1 MVSACFVILLL
12 PALGLAALDLD
23 EAKVERLDNGLTVIV
38 LENPGFPA
46 VSVQML
52 YRAGGRD
59 EQYGKTGLAHFLEH
73 MAFRATDSFPD
84 TDVVSRIYE
93 AGGEWHGY
101 TWIDQ
106 TTYFETVPVSELD
119 TVLRIE
125 ADRMARLKIPDSELE
140 PERGAVLAEMHGYEN
155 DPASVLHDQLVFTAF
170 QGHPYRNNV
179 IGLESDIQRVEL
191 SDIKAFYRQHYHPG
205 NAVLAIVGDIDSHQ
219 ALSRVKEL
227 FGQFPASQPSPLPRT
242 VEAAQTGLRRINLSG
257 PGPDSLFEIAYQA
270 PSARNKDFPA
280 FLILREL
287 LAGSGGINFHQ
298 DSGVAPVRPGTLLSG
313 LTSDLRSW
321 YPVSAQTYLFFLAGS
336 IGPDQSPAS
345 LEQGLEQ
352 RVASLRSSQVS
363 PQALSAAVAQLKREL
378 TFDLQTTE
386 DAAHQLAYF
395 DGLGALEVLLGLED
409 AIETVTPGDIQRVAS
424 RYLQPHQRTIGWS
437 LPGKTPTVVFS
448 ADRPQ
453 QFGVPRDG
461 PGKAF
466 TARASVPAITRLS
479 GGLPIIW
486 QQVATSPTVHAQVLL
501 PGEAWDGPDLLSTG
515 FPEPGFSS
523 LANQF
528 LSSELNQGLD
538 LLARQLQQ
546 LQSSEKPESE
556 SIQDPG
562 ARLEALLSS
571 HVGGTRA
578 ADNPE
583 AAPLAIV
590 VSGDLD
596 PEVLFAGLERRFGSL
611 VPGSS
616 TGYEAEEAPDK
627 QVFSWMAH
635 PVAQAQL
642 GYVVR
647 APALSTLDSAP
658 WQALLYILS
667 HGYEGR
673 LGKEAISRRG
683 LIYYIDSAYH
693 SDAERG
699 WISLAIGVD
708 PLKLKVMDSLLQ
720 EQLQGLLINPPSE
733 EEVREARQHFLGR
746 YLTANQSNLERS
758 TFLARQYIQ
767 HGRLLS
773 DDEITRGIE
782 SITREQVL
790 AIIPRFVNG
799 TTVVVDYQEAPPAN
813 N

>member
-1 MVSACFVILLL
+1 M
-12 PALGLAALDLD
+12 
-23 EAKVERLDNGLTVIV
+23 
-38 LENPGFPA
+38 
-46 VSVQML
+46 
-52 YRAGGRD
+52 GR
-59 EQYGKTGLAHFLEH
+59 
-73 MAFRATDSFPD
+73 
-84 TDVVSRIYE
+84 I
-93 AGGEWHGY
+93 
-101 TWIDQ
+101 
-106 TTYFETVPVSELD
+106 
-119 TVLRIE
+119 
-125 ADRMARLKIPDSELE
+125 
-140 PERGAVLAEMHGYEN
+140 
-155 DPASVLHDQLVFTAF
+155 
-170 QGHPYRNNV
+170 
-179 IGLESDIQRVEL
+179 
-191 SDIKAFYRQHYHPG
+191 
-205 NAVLAIVGDIDSHQ
+205 
-219 ALSRVKEL
+219 
-227 FGQFPASQPSPLPRT
+227 
-242 VEAAQTGLRRINLSG
+242 LSG
-257 PGPDSLFEIAYQA
+257 
-270 PSARNKDFPA
+270 
-280 FLILREL
+280 
-287 LAGSGGINFHQ
+287 
-298 DSGVAPVRPGTLLSG
+298 
-313 LTSDLRSW
+313 
-321 YPVSAQTYLFFLAGS
+321 
-336 IGPDQSPAS
+336 
-345 LEQGLEQ
+345 
-352 RVASLRSSQVS
+352 
-363 PQALSAAVAQLKREL
+363 LKREL

-409 AIETVTPGDIQRVAS
+409 AIEAVTPGDIQRVAS

-501 PGEAWDGPDLLSTG
+501 PGEAWEGPDLLSTG

-546 LQSSEKPESE
+546 LQRSEKPESE

-596 PEVLFAGLERRFGSL
+596 PEALFAGLERRFGSL

-642 GYVVR
+642 GYGVR

>member
-1 MVSACFVILLL
+1 
-12 PALGLAALDLD
+12 
-23 EAKVERLDNGLTVIV
+23 
-38 LENPGFPA
+38 
-46 VSVQML
+46 
-52 YRAGGRD
+52 
-59 EQYGKTGLAHFLEH
+59 
-73 MAFRATDSFPD
+73 
-84 TDVVSRIYE
+84 
-93 AGGEWHGY
+93 
-101 TWIDQ
+101 
-106 TTYFETVPVSELD
+106 
-119 TVLRIE
+119 
-125 ADRMARLKIPDSELE
+125 
-140 PERGAVLAEMHGYEN
+140 
-155 DPASVLHDQLVFTAF
+155 
-170 QGHPYRNNV
+170 
-179 IGLESDIQRVEL
+179 
-191 SDIKAFYRQHYHPG
+191 
-205 NAVLAIVGDIDSHQ
+205 
-219 ALSRVKEL
+219 
-227 FGQFPASQPSPLPRT
+227 
-242 VEAAQTGLRRINLSG
+242 
-257 PGPDSLFEIAYQA
+257 
-270 PSARNKDFPA
+270 
-280 FLILREL
+280 
-287 LAGSGGINFHQ
+287 
-298 DSGVAPVRPGTLLSG
+298 
-313 LTSDLRSW
+313 
-321 YPVSAQTYLFFLAGS
+321 
-336 IGPDQSPAS
+336 
-345 LEQGLEQ
+345 
-352 RVASLRSSQVS
+352 
-363 PQALSAAVAQLKREL
+363 
-378 TFDLQTTE
+378 
-386 DAAHQLAYF
+386 
-395 DGLGALEVLLGLED
+395 
-409 AIETVTPGDIQRVAS
+409 
-424 RYLQPHQRTIGWS
+424 
-437 LPGKTPTVVFS
+437 
-448 ADRPQ
+448 
-453 QFGVPRDG
+453 
-461 PGKAF
+461 
-466 TARASVPAITRLS
+466 
-479 GGLPIIW
+479 
-486 QQVATSPTVHAQVLL
+486 
-501 PGEAWDGPDLLSTG
+501 
-515 FPEPGFSS
+515 
-523 LANQF
+523 
-528 LSSELNQGLD
+528 
-538 LLARQLQQ
+538 
-546 LQSSEKPESE
+546 
-556 SIQDPG
+556 
-562 ARLEALLSS
+562 LSS

-611 VPGSS
+611 VPGTS

-642 GYVVR
+642 GYGVR
-647 APALSTLDSAP
+647 APALSTVDSAP

>member
-1 MVSACFVILLL
+1 MVKACFGILLL
-12 PALGLAALDLD
+12 PGLGQAALDLD

-73 MAFRATDSFPD
+73 MAFRATESFPD
-84 TDVVSRIYE
+84 TDVVSRIYA

-155 DPASVLHDQLVFTAF
+155 DPASVLHDQLVFTAL

-205 NAVLAIVGDIDSHQ
+205 NAVLAIVGDIDSQQ

-227 FGQFPASQPSPLPRT
+227 FGQFPASKPSPLPRT
-242 VEAAQTGLRRINLSG
+242 VEAAQAGLRRINLSG

-270 PSARNKDFPA
+270 PSARNTDFPA

-298 DSGVAPVRPGTLLSG
+298 DSGVAAVRPGTLLSG

-345 LEQGLEQ
+345 LEEGLEQ
-352 RVASLRSSQVS
+352 RVASLRSSRVS
-363 PQALSAAVAQLKREL
+363 PQALSVAVAQLKREL

-409 AIETVTPGDIQRVAS
+409 AIETVTPADIQRVAN
-424 RYLQPHQRTIGWS
+424 RYFQPHQRTIAWS
-437 LPGKTPTVVFS
+437 TPGKVPVVVFS
-448 ADRPQ
+448 AEQPQ

-461 PGKAF
+461 PGKAS
-466 TARASVPAITRLS
+466 TAAASVPTITRLV

-486 QQVATSPTVHAQVLL
+486 QQVSTSPTVHAQVLL
-501 PGEAWDGPDLLSTG
+501 PGEAWEAPDLLSTG
-515 FPEPGFSS
+515 FPEPGFSA
-523 LANQF
+523 LATQF
-528 LSSELNQGLD
+528 LSSELDQGLD
-538 LLARQLQQ
+538 LLASQLEQ
-546 LQSSEKPESE
+546 LQSSATPGAE
-556 SIQDPG
+556 SIQDPA
-562 ARLEALLSS
+562 ARLDALLSS
-571 HVGGTRA
+571 HVGGART
-578 ADNPE
+578 ADNRP

-590 VSGDLD
+590 VSGDLEPD
-596 PEVLFAGLERRFGSL
+596 VLFPALERRFGAL
-611 VPGSS
+611 LPGTSS
-616 TGYEAEEAPDK
+616 AYQAEEVPLK

-642 GYVVR
+642 GYGVR
-647 APALSTLDSAP
+647 APALSTVDSAP
-658 WQALLYILS
+658 WRALLYILS

-693 SDAERG
+693 SDAGRG

-708 PLKLKVMDSLLQ
+708 PLKLKLMDSLLQ
-720 EQLQGLLINPPSE
+720 EQLQGLLSNPPSE
-733 EEVREARQHFLGR
+733 AEVQEARQHFLGR
-746 YLTANQSNLERS
+746 YLTENQSNRERS

-773 DDEITRGIE
+773 DEEITRGIE

-799 TTVVVDYQEAPPAN
+799 TTVVVDYQAAPSAN
-813 N
+813 E